1 MKMVMVMMAMMV
13 AVMMVMMVTVI
24 CMPMKTEEEMSTVMG
39 QAHCL
44 SSVFDILVQHDDD
57 HDNDDRHDDDH
68 DNDDRNNEEDK
79 LLPVILIFNSK
90 MAMMTKTKGTP
101 ICR

>member
-1 MKMVMVMMAMMV
+1 
-13 AVMMVMMVTVI
+13 
-24 CMPMKTEEEMSTVMG
+24 MPMKTEEEMSTVMG

-44 SSVFDILVQHDDD
+44 SSVFDILVEHDDD
-57 HDNDDRHDDDH
+57 HDNDDRHDDD
-68 DNDDRNNEEDK
+68 RNNEEDK
-79 LLPVILIFNSK
+79 QLPVILIFNSM

>member
-1 MKMVMVMMAMMV
+1 MVMKMV
-13 AVMMVMMVTVI
+13 MVMMVTVI

-79 LLPVILIFNSK
+79 LLPVILIFNI
-90 MAMMTKTKGTP
+90 P
-101 ICR
+101 RWR